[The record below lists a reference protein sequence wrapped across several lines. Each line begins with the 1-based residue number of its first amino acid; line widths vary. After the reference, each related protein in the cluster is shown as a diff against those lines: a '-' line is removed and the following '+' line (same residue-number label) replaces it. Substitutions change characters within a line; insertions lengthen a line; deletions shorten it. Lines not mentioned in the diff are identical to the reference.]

1 MSKELIVLFFILLT
15 FTHSKKLESVVKFDD
30 SSNAI
35 VIDPDKCIGCGLC
48 VRACDKVAGQS
59 VLKILESPDGDKK
72 KRKVVVASGKP
83 LSETNCISCGQCSLA
98 CPKQAIVEKSHIEL
112 VETVLKNP
120 NSELVPVCQ
129 TAPAVRINLS
139 DALGLPVGTI
149 STGKMVTALKML
161 GFKYVFDTN
170 YGADLTIVEEAMEFV
185 TRLTKGTGPLPM
197 FTSCCPAWVNYV
209 EKSAPEL
216 IPLLS
221 TCRSPLGMLSSV
233 IQEIFA
239 KRNGLTGKLLNVAIM
254 PCTAKK
260 DEIIRPQFNRN
271 GKQETEL
278 VITTREL
285 ARMIKKAKI
294 DFANLPDTEFD
305 SPFSQASGAGA
316 IFCGSGGVM
325 EAAIR
330 TAYFY
335 ATGEELKNSDIK
347 EVRGP
352 IEGIKY
358 TSVDINGNTIEV
370 AVAQGISNAMELI
383 QLIKNKDPKVANV
396 KFVEVMACPGGC
408 ILGGGSTKA
417 KNKQAIEK
425 RVEAVYKIDQ
435 NSSVR
440 QSHNN
445 PQVKELYKEEIG
457 EPNGHRAHE
466 LFHTHFTDRSNSSN

>member
-1 MSKELIVLFFILLT
+1 MSNKLIVLFFIFLSLT
-15 FTHSKKLESVVKFDD
+15 NSKKLENILQLDD
-30 SSNAI
+30 SSNGI
-35 VIDPDKCIGCGLC
+35 VIDPSKCIGCGLC
-48 VRACDKVAGQS
+48 VRACDKVAGQG
-59 VLKILESPDGDKK
+59 VLKLLDSPDGDKK
-72 KRKVVVASGKP
+72 KRKVIVASGKP
-83 LSETNCISCGQCSLA
+83 LSETNCIQCGQCSLA
-98 CPKQAIVEKSHIEL
+98 CPKEAIREKSHIEL
-112 VETVLKNP
+112 VEKVLKNP
-120 NSELVPVCQ
+120 DSNLVPVCQ

-139 DALGLPVGTI
+139 DALGLPAGTI

-185 TRLTKGTGPLPM
+185 TRLTKGSGALPM

-216 IPLLS
+216 IPNLS
-221 TCRSPLGMLSSV
+221 SCRSPLGMLSSV
-233 IQEIFA
+233 IQEVFA

-260 DEIIRPQFNRN
+260 DEIVRPQFEHE
-271 GKQETEL
+271 GKHETDL

-285 ARMIKKAKI
+285 AKMIKKAKI

-305 SPFSQASGAGA
+305 NPFSQCSGAGA

-330 TAYFY
+330 SAYFY
-335 ATGEELKNSDIK
+335 ATGEELKNTDVK

-352 IEGIKY
+352 VEGIKY
-358 TSVDINGNTIEV
+358 TSVDIKGTKVDV
-370 AVAQGISNAMELI
+370 AVAQGVSNAMELI
-383 QLIKNKDPKVANV
+383 ELIKKKDPKVANV

-408 ILGGGSTKA
+408 VLGGGSTKA
-417 KNKQAIEK
+417 KNKKAIEK

-435 NSSVR
+435 GSSVR

-445 PQVKELYKEEIG
+445 PQVKE
-457 EPNGHRAHE
+457 
-466 LFHTHFTDRSNSSN
+466 

>member
-1 MSKELIVLFFILLT
+1 MSNKLIVLFFICLSLT
-15 FTHSKKLESVVKFDD
+15 NSKKLENILQLDD
-30 SSNAI
+30 SSNGI
-35 VIDPDKCIGCGLC
+35 VIDPSKCIGCGLC
-48 VRACDKVAGQS
+48 VRACDNVAGQG
-59 VLKILESPDGDKK
+59 VLKLLDSPDGDKK
-72 KRKVVVASGKP
+72 KRKVIVASGKP
-83 LSETNCISCGQCSLA
+83 LSETNCIQCGQCSLA
-98 CPKQAIVEKSHIEL
+98 CPKAAIREKSHIEL
-112 VETVLKNP
+112 VEKVLKNP
-120 NSELVPVCQ
+120 DSNLVPVCQ

-139 DALGLPVGTI
+139 DALGLPAGTI
-149 STGKMVTALKML
+149 NTGKMVTALKML

-185 TRLTKGTGPLPM
+185 TRLTKGSGALPM

-216 IPLLS
+216 IPNLS
-221 TCRSPLGMLSSV
+221 SCRSPLGMLSSV

-260 DEIIRPQFNRN
+260 DEIVRSQFEHE
-271 GKQETEL
+271 GKHETDL
-278 VITTREL
+278 VLTTREL
-285 ARMIKKAKI
+285 AKMIKKAKI

-305 SPFSQASGAGA
+305 SPFSQCSGAGA

-335 ATGEELKNSDIK
+335 ATGEELKNTDVK

-352 IEGIKY
+352 VEGIKY
-358 TSVDINGNTIEV
+358 TSVDIKGTKVEV

-383 QLIKNKDPKVANV
+383 ELIKKKDPKVANV

-408 ILGGGSTKA
+408 VLGGGSTKA
-417 KNKQAIEK
+417 KNKKAIEK

-435 NSSVR
+435 ESSVR

-445 PQVKELYKEEIG
+445 PEVKELYKQEIG

-466 LFHTHFTDRSNSSN
+466 LFHTHFTDRSKGGN